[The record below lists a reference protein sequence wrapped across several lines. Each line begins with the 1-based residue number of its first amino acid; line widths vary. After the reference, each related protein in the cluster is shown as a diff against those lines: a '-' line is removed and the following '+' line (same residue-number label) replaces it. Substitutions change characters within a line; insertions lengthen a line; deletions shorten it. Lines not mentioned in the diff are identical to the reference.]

1 METIK
6 GNKKD
11 IKKEFKN
18 FCKDLNLIPKFY
30 IAKEYFAK
38 TFINNQIVLNGLY
51 FNKNLKTTDTEAI
64 KKEIISIL

>member
-18 FCKDLNLIPKFY
+18 FCNDLRLVSTLY
-30 IAKEYFAK
+30 ISKEYFAK
-38 TFINNQIVLNGLY
+38 TFINNQIVMNGLY
-51 FNKNLKTTDTEAI
+51 FNSNFKTTNTDAI